1 MSGGEK
7 FLCPFCIEE
16 NSPDAAV
23 CRVCHRD
30 IVIPSPL
37 RVEHEEL
44 SRKREQL
51 RLELDRAKAGLESG
65 LESGLGPARR
75 WLGI

>member
-1 MSGGEK
+1 MSGGGK

-16 NSPDAAV
+16 NSPDATV

-30 IVIPSPL
+30 IVIPPPL
-37 RVEHEEL
+37 RAEHEEL

-51 RLELDRAKAGLESG
+51 RLELDRAKAGLEF
-65 LESGLGPARR
+65 GLGPARR
-75 WLGI
+75 WLRI

>member
-1 MSGGEK
+1 MSGDGK
-7 FLCPFCIEE
+7 FLCPFCVEE
-16 NSPDAAV
+16 NNPGAVV

-37 RVEHEEL
+37 RAEHQEL

-51 RLELDRAKAGLESG
+51 RLELDRAKAR
-65 LESGLGPARR
+65 LGPARR
-75 WLGI
+75 WFGI